1 MLIAGERREASSGR
15 SFELTNPATGETI
28 ARVPLGGADDLEAA
42 VEAATGAAPEWGET
56 LPRDRGKVLAGA
68 AARIR
73 DRTNQLAEQLTREQ
87 GKPLREAI
95 DEVRGAAN
103 VFEYY
108 AGLASSFADT
118 RIRLAGGLEAE
129 VRHEP
134 IGVTGAIIPW
144 NMPALLFAWKVAP
157 ALLCGNAQIVK
168 PASTAPLTPLAL
180 AACLHE
186 AGLPPGVLNVVTGP
200 GETVGEALVTD
211 PAVRK
216 ISFTGSSATGKHVMT
231 LAAGRVARVALELGG
246 SDPMIVCADADLDS
260 AVAGAVSGRYYN
272 SGQLCTAV
280 KRLFVQDSIA
290 DEFVRRLTASVNRLR
305 VGNGLEA
312 STTMGPLST
321 VTARDRIGDMV
332 DRVREREEGTVAV
345 GGTVPDAPGPA
356 GAYYAP
362 TVVTDVVP
370 ESALMTE
377 EVFGPV
383 LPVARFGTLDEAI
396 RLANNSRYGLGASVW
411 TRDPETIQEASRR
424 LQAGIVWVNL
434 HLKVPP
440 EVPFG
445 GVKESGLGRENGIQA
460 LEAWSEEKT
469 VLIRPERTRSRTH
482 R

>member
-15 SFELTNPATGETI
+15 SFELTNPATGEGI
-28 ARVPLGGADDLEAA
+28 DRVPLGDADDLRAA
-42 VEAATGAAPEWGET
+42 VEVAARAAPEWGET
-56 LPRDRGKVLAGA
+56 LARDRGKVLARTA
-68 AARIR
+68 ALVRE
-73 DRTNQLAEQLTREQ
+73 RTSGLAEQLTREQ
-87 GKPLREAI
+87 GKPLREAV

-118 RIRLAGGLEAE
+118 RIRLAGGIEAE
-129 VRHEP
+129 VRYEP

-180 AACLHE
+180 AACLQE

-200 GETVGEALVTD
+200 GETVGEALVRD

-216 ISFTGSSATGKHVMT
+216 ISFTGSSATGKRVMA
-231 LAAGRVARVALELGG
+231 LAADHVARVTLELGG
-246 SDPMIVCADADLDS
+246 SDPMIVCADADLES

-272 SGQLCTAV
+272 SGQVCTAV
-280 KRLFVQDSIA
+280 KRLFVQDTIA
-290 DEFVRRLTASVNRLR
+290 DEFVRRLAASVNRLR

-312 STTMGPLST
+312 GTTMGPLNT
-321 VTARDRIGDMV
+321 MAARDRIGDLV
-332 DRVREREEGTVAV
+332 DRVRDRDEGKVAV
-345 GGTVPDAPGPA
+345 GGTVPGEPGSAA

-383 LPVARFGTLDEAI
+383 LPVARFATLDEAI
-396 RLANNSRYGLGASVW
+396 RRANDSKFGLGASVW
-411 TRDPETIQEASRR
+411 TRDPTTIREASHR

-445 GVKESGLGRENGIQA
+445 GVKESGLGRENGVQA
-460 LEAWSEEKT
+460 LGAWSEEKT
-469 VLIRPERTRSRTH
+469 VLVRV
-482 R
+482 

>member
-15 SFELTNPATGETI
+15 SFELTNPATGEVI
-28 ARVPLGGADDLEAA
+28 ARVPLGDADDLRAA
-42 VEAATGAAPEWGET
+42 VEAATVAAPDWGET
-56 LPRDRGKVLAGA
+56 LARDRGKVLARA
-68 AARIR
+68 ATLIRART
-73 DRTNQLAEQLTREQ
+73 DRLAEQLTREQ
-87 GKPLREAI
+87 GKPLREAV

-118 RIRLAGGLEAE
+118 RIRLGGGLEAE
-129 VRHEP
+129 VRREP

-144 NMPALLFAWKVAP
+144 NLPALLFAWKAVP
-157 ALLCGNAQIVK
+157 AILCGNAQIVK

-180 AACLHE
+180 AECLHE

-200 GETVGEALVTD
+200 GETVGEVLVTD

-216 ISFTGSSATGKHVMT
+216 ISFTGSSATGKRVMA
-231 LAAGRVARVALELGG
+231 LAADRVARVTLELGG
-246 SDPMIVCADADLDS
+246 SDPMIVCADANLDS

-272 SGQLCTAV
+272 CGQVCTAV
-280 KRLFVQDSIA
+280 KRLFIQETIA
-290 DEFVRRLTASVNRLR
+290 DEFMRRLTASVNRLR

-312 STTMGPLST
+312 GTTMGPLNT
-321 VTARDRIGDMV
+321 MAARDRISGLV
-332 DRVREREEGTVAV
+332 DRVRERDEGTVAV
-345 GGTVPDAPGPA
+345 GGTVPGAPGSTA

-362 TVVTDVVP
+362 TVVTDVAP

-383 LPVARFGTLDEAI
+383 LPVVRFANLDEAL
-396 RLANNSRYGLGASVW
+396 RLANDSRFGLGASIW
-411 TRDPETIQEASRR
+411 TRNPETIREAPGR

-445 GVKESGLGRENGIQA
+445 GVKESGLGRENGAQA
-460 LEAWSEEKT
+460 LDAWSEEKT
-469 VLIRPERTRSRTH
+469 VLVRL
-482 R
+482 

>member
-15 SFELTNPATGETI
+15 SFELMNPATGEVI
-28 ARVPLGGADDLEAA
+28 ASVPLGDADDLRAA
-42 VEAATGAAPEWGET
+42 VEVATEAAQGWGET
-56 LPRDRGKVLAGA
+56 LARDRGKVLARA
-68 AARIR
+68 AALIR
-73 DRTNQLAEQLTREQ
+73 ERTNGLAEQLTREQ
-87 GKPLREAI
+87 GKPLREAV

-118 RIRLAGGLEAE
+118 RIRLAGGIEAE
-129 VRHEP
+129 VRYEP
-134 IGVTGAIIPW
+134 IGVAGTIIPW
-144 NMPALLFAWKVAP
+144 NMPALLFAWKVVP
-157 ALLCGNAQIVK
+157 ALLCGNALIVK

-180 AACLHE
+180 AACVQE

-200 GETVGEALVTD
+200 GETVGEALVRN

-216 ISFTGSSATGKHVMT
+216 ISFTGSSATGKRVMA
-231 LAAGRVARVALELGG
+231 LAADHVAHVTLELGG
-246 SDPMIVCADADLDS
+246 SDPMIVCADADLES

-272 SGQLCTAV
+272 SGQVCTAV
-280 KRLFVQDSIA
+280 KRLFVQDTIA
-290 DEFVRRLTASVNRLR
+290 DEFVHRLTASVNRLR

-312 STTMGPLST
+312 GTTMGPLNT
-321 VTARDRIGDMV
+321 MAARDRIGDLV
-332 DRVREREEGTVAV
+332 DRVRDRDEGKVAL
-345 GGTVPDAPGPA
+345 GGTMPGEPGFAA

-370 ESALMTE
+370 ESPLMTE
-377 EVFGPV
+377 EIFGPV
-383 LPVARFGTLDEAI
+383 LPVARFATLDEAI
-396 RLANNSRYGLGASVW
+396 RRANDSRFGLGASVW
-411 TRDPETIQEASRR
+411 TRDPKTIREATHR

-469 VLIRPERTRSRTH
+469 VLVRA
-482 R
+482 